1 MANLTGLVPF
11 PIVPQF
17 FGGAE
22 RCWNVLSRLGPI
34 NVHALS
40 WEAKFESA
48 QIGDVNYRVS
58 PVSPA
63 ASQRAEK
70 MQGWGFQTYD
80 PMPHIARADLQGFA
94 DTVKA
99 DQPDFIV
106 LEHPWLV
113 DFVGDVPFIYDAHN
127 AEAFHYAQRWGA
139 VGPEFEHIFELER
152 RAIEQAFHVT
162 YCSEIDLGIMRES
175 FGDFPA
181 THVPNGVTLPDLTDR
196 KPGNILLFI
205 GSQYP
210 PNVDAANRLAR
221 MAPNLPDFRIVIA
234 GGCSYFVQQTAPN
247 VELLGVVDEAKLHCL
262 FLEAFAFVNLMTVGS
277 GTHLKIGRALSYGVP
292 VITSE
297 VGKRGY
303 QTPLISPLNDISG
316 PLDVIVGDYDL
327 AASEALREASSLSWD
342 EVVKPVRELIRAG
355 G

>member
-1 MANLTGLVPF
+1 MGNLTGLVPF

-58 PVSPA
+58 PVPPA

-70 MQGWGFQTYD
+70 MQAWGFQTYD
-80 PMPHIARADLQGFA
+80 PMPHIARKELQGFA
-94 DTVKA
+94 DLVKA
-99 DQPDFIV
+99 DKPDFIV

-127 AEAFHYAQRWGA
+127 AESFHYAQRWGA
-139 VGPEFEHIFELER
+139 AGPEFEHIFELER

-162 YCSEIDLGIMRES
+162 YCSEIDLQIMRDK

-181 THVPNGVTLPDLTDR
+181 THVPNGVELPDLSER

-210 PNVDAANRLAR
+210 PNVDAANRLVR
-221 MAPNLPDFRIVIA
+221 MAPNLPDFEIVIA
-234 GGCSYFVQQTAPN
+234 GGCSYFVQSTAPN
-247 VELLGVVDEAKLHCL
+247 VQLLGVVDEAKLHSL

-277 GTHLKIGRALSYGVP
+277 GTHLKVGRALSYGVP
-292 VITSE
+292 VITTE
-297 VGKRGY
+297 IGARGY
-303 QTPLISPLNDISG
+303 SSPIVTPQEAISDTLRM
-316 PLDVIVGDYDL
+316 VAGDYDRL
-327 AASEALREASSLSWD
+327 SAEALREASGLSWD
-342 EVVKPVRELIRAG
+342 SVVEPVREWIRARG
-355 G
+355 